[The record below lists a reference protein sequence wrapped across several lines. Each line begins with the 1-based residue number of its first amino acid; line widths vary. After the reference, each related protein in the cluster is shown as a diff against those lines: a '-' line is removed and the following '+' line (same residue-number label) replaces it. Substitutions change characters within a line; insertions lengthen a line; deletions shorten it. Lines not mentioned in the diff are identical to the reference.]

1 MIGQTIS
8 HYRIVEKLGGG
19 GMGVVYKAQDIKLDR
34 FVALKFL
41 PDDVAQDPQSL
52 ARFQREAKAASALNH
67 SNICTIYEID
77 EADGLSFIAMEL
89 LEGQTLRH
97 RIAGKPLEIETVLDL
112 GIQIADA
119 LDAAHLKGIVHRDV
133 KPANIFV
140 TDRGQA
146 KILDFGLAKVTLKPE
161 SVGLSAPTIESEEQ
175 LTSPG
180 STLGTADY
188 MSPEQAQGKP
198 VDARSDIF
206 SFGVVLYEMLSA
218 RKAFRGEN
226 AISTLAAI
234 LHMDPPP
241 LTEAPPKVAR
251 VVADCLAKQ
260 PAQRFQSIA
269 EVKQALKQAA
279 AAPVSKPPSIAVLPF
294 SNLSGDKENEYFS
307 DGLAEDIL
315 NALVKVPGLQV
326 TARTSTLAF
335 VGKGQDIRSIA
346 QALNVEHILEGSVR
360 KLGNRLRVTAQLIK
374 ASDGYHLWS
383 ERYDREMTDVF
394 AIQDEISQ
402 AIVETLKLKLSGQPL
417 LNRPTAD
424 LEAYNL
430 YLRGR
435 HLSAR
440 LNPESVRV
448 AREYFEQALARDS
461 KYALAYAGVGY
472 LLVIE
477 AVWGRAAPCDI
488 LPDAKRALEKA
499 LELDGSL
506 PVAHAYLGSVLGYY
520 DYDWA
525 GAEREMKR
533 ALELGPAVAE
543 VHFCYAMHFLQ
554 PLGRLKE
561 AEAEFKRAAE
571 LDPLY
576 HLAVIGLA
584 ENAYR
589 RDDPDAA
596 ITLATKAL
604 ELDATYYFSHW
615 MLGLAYFLKGKIE
628 EAVDAV
634 ERAAAFSERNPWVLA
649 SLRNLYSRAGR
660 SEEAAAVLKEIKQ
673 RAQSGYVAPGVFG
686 IVCLGLGQVAEALE
700 WYEKAIDDRDAIA
713 LYLSTE
719 PKLGRLR
726 SHPRYQ
732 ALRRKM
738 LLPE

>member
-1 MIGQTIS
+1 MTNRIMPLSVGDTLGPYQILSQIGA
-8 HYRIVEKLGGG
+8 G
-19 GMGVVYKAQDIKLDR
+19 GMGVVYKARDTRLDR
-34 FVALKFL
+34 MVALK
-41 PDDVAQDPQSL
+41 VSSEQYSE
-52 ARFQREAKAASALNH
+52 RFAREARAVAALNH
-67 SNICTIYEID
+67 PNICQIYDVGPDFIVLEFVN
-77 EADGLSFIAMEL
+77 GHPLLSPAEPGPL
-89 LEGQTLRH
+89 PLSRALEY
-97 RIAGKPLEIETVLDL
+97 AA
-112 GIQIADA
+112 QICDA
-119 LDAAHLKGIVHRDV
+119 LEAAHQRGTVHRDL
-133 KPANIFV
+133 KPDNILV
-140 TDRGQA
+140 TKAGI
-146 KILDFGLAKVTLKPE
+146 KLLDFGLAKVVARTPANAGFHQDDDTETL
-161 SVGLSAPTIESEEQ
+161 T
-175 LTSPG
+175 LTQEN
-180 STLGTADY
+180 TVLGTVHY
-188 MSPEQAQGKP
+188 MSPEQAQGKS

-218 RKAFRGEN
+218 RQAFRGEN
-226 AISTLAAI
+226 AISVLAAI
-234 LHMDPPP
+234 LHKDPPP
-241 LTEAPPKVAR
+241 LTEAPPEVAR
-251 VVADCLAKQ
+251 VVAGCLAKQ

-279 AAPVSKPPSIAVLPF
+279 ATPASNPPSIAVLPF

-315 NALVKVPGLQV
+315 NALVKVPGLLV

-335 VGKGQDIRSIA
+335 VGKGEDIRSIA
-346 QALNVEHILEGSVR
+346 QGLNVEYILEGSVR
-360 KLGNRLRVTAQLIK
+360 KLGSRLRVTAQLIK

-394 AIQDEISQ
+394 AIQDEISR

-448 AREYFEQALARDS
+448 AREYFQQALARDS

-472 LLVIE
+472 LLFIE
-477 AVWGRAAPCDI
+477 AVWGLAAPCDI
-488 LPDAKRALEKA
+488 FPDAKRALEKA
-499 LELDGSL
+499 LELDASL

-520 DYDWA
+520 DYDWT

-554 PLGRLKE
+554 PLGRLRE
-561 AEAEFKRAAE
+561 AEVEFNRAAQ

-589 RDDPDAA
+589 RDDPDTA
-596 ITLATKAL
+596 ITFATKAL

-615 MLGLAYFLKGKIE
+615 MLGLAYFLKGNIE
-628 EAVDAV
+628 KAVDAV
-634 ERAAAFSERNPWVLA
+634 ERAAGFSERNPWVLA
-649 SLRNLYSRAGR
+649 SLHNLYSRAGR
-660 SEEAAAVLKEIKQ
+660 TDEAAAVLQEIEQ

-686 IVCLGLGQVAEALE
+686 IMCLGLGQLEQALD
-700 WYEKAIDDRDAIA
+700 WYEKAIEDRDAIA
-713 LYLSTE
+713 LYLATE
-719 PKLGRLR
+719 PKLGRIR

-738 LLPE
+738 LLPD

>member
-1 MIGQTIS
+1 
-8 HYRIVEKLGGG
+8 
-19 GMGVVYKAQDIKLDR
+19 
-34 FVALKFL
+34 
-41 PDDVAQDPQSL
+41 
-52 ARFQREAKAASALNH
+52 
-67 SNICTIYEID
+67 
-77 EADGLSFIAMEL
+77 
-89 LEGQTLRH
+89 
-97 RIAGKPLEIETVLDL
+97 
-112 GIQIADA
+112 
-119 LDAAHLKGIVHRDV
+119 
-133 KPANIFV
+133 
-140 TDRGQA
+140 
-146 KILDFGLAKVTLKPE
+146 
-161 SVGLSAPTIESEEQ
+161 
-175 LTSPG
+175 
-180 STLGTADY
+180 
-188 MSPEQAQGKP
+188 
-198 VDARSDIF
+198 
-206 SFGVVLYEMLSA
+206 
-218 RKAFRGEN
+218 
-226 AISTLAAI
+226 
-234 LHMDPPP
+234 
-241 LTEAPPKVAR
+241 
-251 VVADCLAKQ
+251 
-260 PAQRFQSIA
+260 
-269 EVKQALKQAA
+269 
-279 AAPVSKPPSIAVLPF
+279 
-294 SNLSGDKENEYFS
+294 
-307 DGLAEDIL
+307 
-315 NALVKVPGLQV
+315 
-326 TARTSTLAF
+326 
-335 VGKGQDIRSIA
+335 
-346 QALNVEHILEGSVR
+346 
-360 KLGNRLRVTAQLIK
+360 LIK

-383 ERYDREMTDVF
+383 ERYDREITDVF

-448 AREYFEQALARDS
+448 AREYFQQALARDS

-472 LLVIE
+472 LLFIE

-506 PVAHAYLGSVLGYY
+506 PEAHAYLGSVLGYY
-520 DYDWA
+520 DYDWT

-554 PLGRLKE
+554 PLGRLTE

-589 RDDPDAA
+589 RGDPDAA

-615 MLGLAYFLKGKIE
+615 MLGLAYFLKGKVDK
-628 EAVDAV
+628 AVDAV
-634 ERAAAFSERNPWVLA
+634 ERAAGFSERNPWVLA

-660 SEEAAAVLKEIKQ
+660 TEEATAVLKEIER

-686 IVCLGLGQVAEALE
+686 IMCLGLGQVEQALD
-700 WYEKAIDDRDAIA
+700 WYEKAIEDRDAIA

-726 SHPRYQ
+726 SHPRFQ

-738 LLPE
+738 LLPD

>member
-1 MIGQTIS
+1 
-8 HYRIVEKLGGG
+8 
-19 GMGVVYKAQDIKLDR
+19 
-34 FVALKFL
+34 
-41 PDDVAQDPQSL
+41 
-52 ARFQREAKAASALNH
+52 
-67 SNICTIYEID
+67 
-77 EADGLSFIAMEL
+77 
-89 LEGQTLRH
+89 
-97 RIAGKPLEIETVLDL
+97 
-112 GIQIADA
+112 
-119 LDAAHLKGIVHRDV
+119 
-133 KPANIFV
+133 
-140 TDRGQA
+140 
-146 KILDFGLAKVTLKPE
+146 
-161 SVGLSAPTIESEEQ
+161 
-175 LTSPG
+175 
-180 STLGTADY
+180 
-188 MSPEQAQGKP
+188 
-198 VDARSDIF
+198 
-206 SFGVVLYEMLSA
+206 
-218 RKAFRGEN
+218 
-226 AISTLAAI
+226 
-234 LHMDPPP
+234 
-241 LTEAPPKVAR
+241 
-251 VVADCLAKQ
+251 
-260 PAQRFQSIA
+260 
-269 EVKQALKQAA
+269 
-279 AAPVSKPPSIAVLPF
+279 
-294 SNLSGDKENEYFS
+294 
-307 DGLAEDIL
+307 
-315 NALVKVPGLQV
+315 
-326 TARTSTLAF
+326 
-335 VGKGQDIRSIA
+335 
-346 QALNVEHILEGSVR
+346 
-360 KLGNRLRVTAQLIK
+360 LIK

-448 AREYFEQALARDS
+448 ARQYFEQALARDS

-472 LLVIE
+472 LLFIE
-477 AVWGRAAPCDI
+477 AVWGLAAPRGI

-520 DYDWA
+520 DYDWT

-543 VHFCYAMHFLQ
+543 VHFCYAMHVLQ

-561 AEAEFKRAAE
+561 AEVEFNRAAE

-589 RDDPDAA
+589 RDDPDTA

-615 MLGLAYFLKGKIE
+615 MLGLGYFLKGNLEK
-628 EAVDAV
+628 AVDAV
-634 ERAAAFSERNPWVLA
+634 ERAARFSERNPWVLA

-660 SEEAAAVLKEIKQ
+660 SEEAAAVLKEIEQ

-686 IVCLGLGQVAEALE
+686 IMCLGLGQVEQALD
-700 WYEKAIDDRDAIA
+700 WYEKAIEDRDAIA
-713 LYLSTE
+713 LYLATE

-738 LLPE
+738 LLPD

>member
-1 MIGQTIS
+1 MTDRIMPLSIGDT
-8 HYRIVEKLGGG
+8 LGPYEILSQIGAG
-19 GMGVVYKAQDIKLDR
+19 GMGVVYKARDTRLDR
-34 FVALKFL
+34 IVALKL
-41 PDDVAQDPQSL
+41 STEQYSE
-52 ARFQREAKAASALNH
+52 RFAREARAVAALNH
-67 SNICTIYEID
+67 PNICQIFDVGPDFIVLEFVN
-77 EADGLSFIAMEL
+77 GHPLLSPAEPGPL
-89 LEGQTLRH
+89 PLKRALEYAGQ
-97 RIAGKPLEIETVLDL
+97 IC
-112 GIQIADA
+112 DA
-119 LDAAHLKGIVHRDV
+119 LEAAHQRGTVHRDLKPDNILVTNAGV
-133 KPANIFV
+133 KL
-140 TDRGQA
+140 
-146 KILDFGLAKVTLKPE
+146 LDFGLAKIVAQPPTNLRSHQNDDTETATLTQE
-161 SVGLSAPTIESEEQ
+161 NTVVGTVH
-175 LTSPG
+175 
-180 STLGTADY
+180 Y
-188 MSPEQAQGKP
+188 MSPEQAQGRS

-226 AISTLAAI
+226 AISILAAI
-234 LHMDPPP
+234 LHTDPLP
-241 LTEAPPKVAR
+241 LTEAPSAVAR
-251 VVADCLAKQ
+251 VVAGCLAKE
-260 PAQRFQSIA
+260 PAQRFQTIA

-279 AAPVSKPPSIAVLPF
+279 AASGSNLPSIAVLPF

-315 NALVKVPGLQV
+315 NALVKVPGLRV
-326 TARTSTLAF
+326 TARTSTLAL

-346 QALNVEHILEGSVR
+346 QALNVEYILEGSVR

-402 AIVETLKLKLSGQPL
+402 AIVETLKLKLSDPPL

-448 AREYFEQALARDS
+448 AREYFEQALARDP

-472 LLVIE
+472 LLFIE
-477 AVWGRAAPCDI
+477 AVWGQSAPRGT
-488 LPDAKRALEKA
+488 LPDAKRALQKA
-499 LELDGSL
+499 LELDEGL
-506 PVAHAYLGSVLGYY
+506 AVAHAYLGSVLGYY

-533 ALELGPAVAE
+533 ALELGSTAAE

-554 PLGRLKE
+554 PLGRLRE
-561 AEAEFKRAAE
+561 AEIEFKRAVE
-571 LDPLY
+571 VDPLY

-596 ITLATKAL
+596 ITLAKRAL
-604 ELDATYYFSHW
+604 DLDGTYYFSHW
-615 MLGLAYFLKGKIE
+615 MLGLGYFLKGRVE
-628 EAVDAV
+628 EAVAAV
-634 ERAAAFSERNPWVLA
+634 ERAAGFSERNPWVLA

-660 SEEAAAVLKEIKQ
+660 NEEATAVLKELEQ

-686 IVCLGLGQVAEALE
+686 IMCLGLGQVEQALD
-700 WYEKAIDDRDAIA
+700 WYEKAIEGRDAIA
-713 LYLSTE
+713 LYLATE

-738 LLPE
+738 LLPD